1 MDKFEVKEIL
11 KKRLFIKN
19 TWYDWLINY
28 ISMPIRR
35 AVGGLKKKV

>member
-19 TWYDWLINY
+19 TWCDWLINY
-28 ISMPIRR
+28 ISMSIRK
-35 AVGGLKKKV
+35 AAGGLKKKV